1 MVNFTLHG
9 HSRSGFWKDFE
20 KALFYSYIG
29 LITQC
34 GRSYSHKVHILIF
47 FCLHERIQCVH
58 PYYYL
63 VFWEHLSLQR
73 VHLNPFFPSWIE
85 VVWRI
90 FQISLFRKNVVQK
103 FTGKNQFDMFWFKF
117 LPSSTDFLCQSIE
130 LNWLT
135 SEMKWLPCMW
145 HFDCYEI
152 VNQNDRSR
160 NF

>member
-73 VHLNPFFPSWIE
+73 VHLNPFFPSKIE
-85 VVWRI
+85 VVWRR
-90 FQISLFRKNVVQK
+90 FQIYLFRKNLVQK
-103 FTGKNQFDMFWFKF
+103 FTCKSQCCFDLDFCL
-117 LPSSTDFLCQSIE
+117 LPMNL

-135 SEMKWLPCMW
+135 SEIKWLPCMW
-145 HFDCYEI
+145 QFDCFEI